1 MWIAVVTI
9 VFGGRSGSSGEA
21 DHSKATQPERIA
33 TRKIPTSS

>member
-1 MWIAVVTI
+1 MI

-21 DHSKATQPERIA
+21 EQLEKATQPERIA